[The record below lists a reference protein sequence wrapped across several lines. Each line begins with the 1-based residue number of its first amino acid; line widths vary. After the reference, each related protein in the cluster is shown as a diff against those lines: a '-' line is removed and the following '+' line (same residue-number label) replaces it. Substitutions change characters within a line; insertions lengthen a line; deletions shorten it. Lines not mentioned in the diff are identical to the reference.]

1 MRRMCM
7 KVERTAIDGVI
18 IIKPD
23 MQGHFLWKPGSG
35 TAMPTRA
42 LPCHFVQDNHS
53 RSSRGILRGMH
64 FQREHP
70 QGKLVHVSLGA
81 IFDVVVD
88 IRPHSPTFGQWT
100 GVTLDAGQQ
109 HQLWIPPGMAHGF
122 LALSDTV
129 HLHYKCTDFYH
140 PRDEG
145 SLRWDDPDIGI
156 AWPCTTPVLSA
167 KDAAAPF
174 WREVRQS
181 LPARAR

>member
-1 MRRMCM
+1 MRFSSKIQRCELSPVRKFYPYELAAVEKGL
-7 KVERTAIDGVI
+7 KVRHLNIGQPDIQTPPQLFDAVRNFHEPTLAYAPSPGIPALIDAICSYYARI
-18 IIKPD
+18 
-23 MQGHFLWKPGSG
+23 
-35 TAMPTRA
+35 
-42 LPCHFVQDNHS
+42 
-53 RSSRGILRGMH
+53 
-64 FQREHP
+64 
-70 QGKLVHVSLGA
+70 
-81 IFDVVVD
+81 
-88 IRPHSPTFGQWT
+88 